1 MSEQTITEKFSEK
14 PRRGR
19 PPLHP
24 PGYLEDLRRL
34 HLVEQN
40 SIRGQQDQLYQ
51 YDAQGVLW
59 PKGEE
64 REARL
69 ERFRWLYDHEAEA
82 QKRPRHIRTT
92 LLAHLGRLRDPDLI
106 LQAADRLCEWRPT
119 TAAGVAWLRRLRT
132 GKPATGNAEDLADTL
147 IAAFNAYMGRN
158 PETTAETV
166 GAAMAHIRSALA
178 TWADRTGATPGP

>member
-64 REARL
+64 RETRL
-69 ERFRWLYDHEAEA
+69 ERFRWLYDHLDRDDVAE
-82 QKRPRHIRTT
+82 
-92 LLAHLGRLRDPDLI
+92 LLA
-106 LQAADRLCEWRPT
+106 
-119 TAAGVAWLRRLRT
+119 
-132 GKPATGNAEDLADTL
+132 LADQG
-147 IAAFNAYMGRN
+147 AQH
-158 PETTAETV
+158 AE
-166 GAAMAHIRSALA
+166 H
-178 TWADRTGATPGP
+178 

>member
-1 MSEQTITEKFSEK
+1 MSEQTITENFSEK

-40 SIRGQQDQLYQ
+40 SIRGQQDALYR
-51 YDAQGVLW
+51 YDAQAVLW
-59 PKGEE
+59 PKGED

-82 QKRPRHIRTT
+82 QQRPRPIRTT
-92 LLAHLGRLRDPDLI
+92 LLAHLGRLRDPELI
-106 LQAADRLCEWRPT
+106 LQAADLLCEWRPK

-132 GKPATGNAEDLADTL
+132 GRPATGNAVDLANTL
-147 IAAFNAYMGRN
+147 IAAFNGYMGRN
-158 PETTAETV
+158 PET
-166 GAAMAHIRSALA
+166 GAATAVHAVERLSIAVSA
-178 TWADRTGATPGP
+178 WAEHQEGRQ